1 VTDVAESSTV
11 EPGDDGA
18 ASDDPSG
25 AGSAKLS
32 MWLDNIPVAI
42 GWRYVAHSVM
52 LLFAMFNEM
61 RAAPTLPD
69 TVLAAVPYTK
79 WIHDH
84 NYALWLL
91 AYMPV
96 ALLLWRADR
105 KRFVHFLYIGGF
117 VSLVRGFCI
126 TLTGLG
132 PVHGADPNAGMELAT
147 ALGAWWDLVNPF
159 AALMGDAPNI
169 YLTKDLF
176 FSGHT
181 ATTFLLVLYAW
192 GVSSTLR
199 WASLAG
205 HVFVVTTVF
214 LSHLHYTID
223 VVGAWAITYVIFV
236 VGWRWLDVDR
246 FRSHDDKARARGAAR
261 A

>member
-1 VTDVAESSTV
+1 MSDID
-11 EPGDDGA
+11 EPMT
-18 ASDDPSG
+18 ASDESNSTTARG
-25 AGSAKLS
+25 KLS
-32 MWLDNIPVAI
+32 KWIDNVLVAI
-42 GWRYVAHSVM
+42 GWRYVSHSLM
-52 LLFAMFNEM
+52 LLLAMFNEM

-69 TVLAAVPYTK
+69 SVLALVPYTK

-84 NYALWLL
+84 NYTLWLL

-96 ALLLWRADR
+96 ALMLWRADR
-105 KRFVHFLYIGGF
+105 QRFVHFLYVGGF

-132 PVHGADPNAGMELAT
+132 PVHGADPNAGMDLAT

-159 AALMGDAPNI
+159 AALMGDAPNV

-192 GVSSTLR
+192 GVNSTLR
-199 WASLAG
+199 WAALTG
-205 HVFVVTTVF
+205 HVFVVTIVF

-236 VGWRWLDVDR
+236 VGRRWLDMRR
-246 FRSHDDKARARGAAR
+246 FRSHDVKASAGSDAR
-261 A
+261 